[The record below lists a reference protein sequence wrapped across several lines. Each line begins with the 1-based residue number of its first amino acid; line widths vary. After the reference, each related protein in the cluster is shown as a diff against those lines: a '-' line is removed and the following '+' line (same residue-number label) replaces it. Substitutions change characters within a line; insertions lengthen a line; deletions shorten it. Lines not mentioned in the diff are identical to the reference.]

1 MADKTITDLDF
12 APGSVNDINTF
23 FAVMQGGAAYKLTG
37 AAFYNAM
44 AAMYNAHGAI
54 RSIEKTGTS
63 GQLIDVYT
71 ITFGD
76 NTTTTFTVT
85 NGNGVTAI
93 TQYFARSTS
102 GSTVP
107 VSGWST
113 SRQTLTA
120 TYKYLWSYFV
130 FTTNNGTLET
140 PKAVIGA
147 YGDQGL
153 QTYVHIRYASSCSG
167 NPPLPASDS
176 DMGTDA
182 DNWMGIYS
190 GTSATAPTTRAS
202 YTWSEIKGETGDPAQ
217 LVDGRTSVSY
227 ASSTS
232 GTITPSAWQDSP
244 PQVLPGNYLWT
255 RTTLGFNSGSPV
267 VYYTV
272 TRFGVDGAGSA
283 GTATPLMDSG
293 EGNVGSSTSFARED
307 HVHPTDTSILPLWRG
322 KKALII
328 GDSWAEGY
336 NGSTDVTPW
345 HSYFLSMT
353 GLTADILSLSGAG
366 FVKTSHT
373 GDYTGYN
380 FVSVLDSIQNNSYD
394 IIIFQGGSNDVVT
407 STVTASNIASAFA
420 SLRSKCDTYF
430 HGVPIYY
437 YPTMP
442 FYFLLNDFTTGTEET
457 NGKNNKAVALVHGAI
472 EQGIIT
478 CKQSTL
484 FGFYN
489 EAYKGTDSLHPSATG
504 HEFFGKYAASFLISG
519 YFPNDQ
525 YKMIG
530 GNGAT
535 WYAPDITV
543 KNITDNYGITTKY
556 FDGKFGVSFD
566 FVLNVDTYNAIVE
579 VGTGFP
585 LCAMNYT
592 SGIASFTSNNMPY
605 CVPAF
610 ARQDAISVDLRRVK
624 SSLKGTAFNLLVE
637 YDVSS
642 L

>member
-12 APGSVNDINTF
+12 APGSVNDNNTF

-63 GQLIDVYT
+63 GLVDTYT

-176 DMGTDA
+176 DMGTDG

-267 VYYTV
+267 VSYTV

-430 HGVPIYY
+430 PGVPIYY

-442 FYFLLNDFTTGTEET
+442 FYFLTNQISSGTENE
-457 NGKNNKAVALVHGAI
+457 NGENSKAIALVHSAI
-472 EQGIIT
+472 EHGIVA
-478 CKQSTL
+478 CKQCAK

-489 EAYKGTDSLHPSATG
+489 VAYKGTDSMHPSATG
-504 HEFFGKYAASFLISG
+504 HEFMGKYAASFLISG

-525 YKMIG
+525 DKMITADG
-530 GNGAT
+530 IP
-535 WYAPDITV
+535 WFSP
-543 KNITDNYGITTKY
+543 NIQYVNVSGSPGLTTRY
-556 FDGKFGVSFD
+556 FDGTVGISLD
-566 FVLNVDTYNAIVE
+566 IVLDTDTYGSILTVAK
-579 VGTGFP
+579 GFP
-585 LCAMNYT
+585 Y
-592 SGIASFTSNNMPY
+592 SGINYSSGNAYYEKNGVVY
-605 CVPAF
+605 CVAAF
-610 ARQDAISVDLRRVK
+610 ARKDEIYVDLRRATSSMRGTIISVLLEYRT
-624 SSLKGTAFNLLVE
+624 SSL
-637 YDVSS
+637 
-642 L
+642 